1 MKIRRAN
8 LEDIKGIAK
17 VHVDTWRT
25 TYSEII
31 PASFLNSFSY
41 EDRETAW
48 AVNLN
53 KVDNVVFVVEND
65 AGEIIGF
72 ADTSRREK
80 NEDIESIDLTS
91 LYLLEKY
98 QGNGIGKKLIQTLF
112 EHYKTK
118 GYKRVYVDV
127 LAENKTRHLYEY
139 YGAEFV
145 KELNIK
151 IGDKVLVE
159 YVYVWNSIEDVLERL
174 SKITT

>member
-1 MKIRRAN
+1 MIIRRAT
-8 LEDIKGIAK
+8 LEDVKGIAK

-25 TYSEII
+25 AYKNII
-31 PASFLNSFSY
+31 PDSFLASLSY
-41 EDRETAW
+41 EKRETSW
-48 AVNLN
+48 ALNLN
-53 KVDNVVFVVEND
+53 KVDNVVFVAEND

-72 ADTSRREK
+72 ADTSRREE
-80 NEDIESIDLTS
+80 NEDVESIDLTS
-91 LYLLEKY
+91 LYLLEAY
-98 QGNGIGKKLIQTLF
+98 QGKGIGKMLLQALF

-127 LAENKTRHLYEY
+127 LAENKTRHFYEY

-159 YVYVWNSIEDVLERL
+159 YVYVWNSIEDVLE
-174 SKITT
+174 KCT

>member
-1 MKIRRAN
+1 MIIRKATIGD
-8 LEDIKGIAK
+8 LKGIAK

-25 TYSEII
+25 AYKDII
-31 PASFLNSFSY
+31 PDSFLASLSY
-41 EDRETAW
+41 EKRETVW
-48 AVNLN
+48 ALNLN
-53 KVDNVVFVVEND
+53 EVDNVVFVAEND

-72 ADTSRREK
+72 ASTNRRKE

-91 LYLLEKY
+91 LYLLEAY
-98 QGNGIGKKLIQTLF
+98 QGKGIGKMLLQALF

-127 LAENKTRHLYEY
+127 LAENKTRHFYEY

-159 YVYVWNSIEDVLERL
+159 YVYVWNSIEDVLE
-174 SKITT
+174 KCT

>member
-1 MKIRRAN
+1 MIIRRATI
-8 LEDIKGIAK
+8 EDIKGIAK

-25 TYSEII
+25 TYHNII
-31 PASFLNSFSY
+31 PPSFLNSFSY

-65 AGEIIGF
+65 EGEIIGF

-80 NEDIESIDLTS
+80 NEDVESIDLTS
-91 LYLLEKY
+91 LYLLEEY
-98 QGNGIGKKLIQTLF
+98 QGNGIGKKIIKTLF
-112 EHYKTK
+112 EYYLTK

-127 LAENKTRHLYEY
+127 LAENKTRHFYEY

-151 IGDKVLVE
+151 IGGKVLVE
-159 YVYVWNSIEDVLERL
+159 YVYVWNSIEEVLE
-174 SKITT
+174 KCT